1 METKKIIFLDLDGVL
16 NVYSHDHDE
25 FGSQFMPQFVNNL
38 KRVIE
43 ETGAKIVISSTW
55 RYGGLQRMKD
65 MWEKRNL
72 PGEVIDITPDCND
85 LFNEGSFEWLD
96 QIERGHEVEYWLDE
110 HPEVERYVIFDDDN
124 DFLQYQRGNFV
135 RTANNINHPDS
146 LDIGYGLTNECAN
159 KAIRILNG

>member
-1 METKKIIFLDLDGVL
+1 MEKIKVIFLDIDGVL

-38 KRVIE
+38 KRVVE

-65 MWEKRNL
+65 LWEKRNL

-85 LFNEGSFEWLD
+85 LFNEGSFVFLD

-124 DFLQYQRGNFV
+124 DFLPHQRGNFV
-135 RTANNINHPDS
+135 RTGNNINHPDA
-146 LDIGYGLTNECAN
+146 LDLGYGLTNECAN
-159 KAIRILNG
+159 RAIRILKA